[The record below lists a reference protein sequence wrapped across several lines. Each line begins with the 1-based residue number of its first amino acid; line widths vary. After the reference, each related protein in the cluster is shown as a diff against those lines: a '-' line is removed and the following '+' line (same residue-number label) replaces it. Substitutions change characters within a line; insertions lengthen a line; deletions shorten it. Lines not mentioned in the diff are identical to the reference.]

1 LRLCRTR
8 AAFVHERHWLRT
20 FRVPGVH
27 PLDAKS
33 RARAAVGNHGVRR
46 HGRTAVLDEKK
57 WATGVEHTAR
67 LFQRPRRRPGY
78 GERRERR
85 DLLHQSFDRDHAG
98 RSMDLPT
105 LKIAWKNSDG
115 WPHSEL
121 KKMVVT
127 LTAMAAIA
135 QTG

>member
-1 LRLCRTR
+1 MSAIGFGLFVYPVSIRSMRNLEPALRSAIT
-8 AAFVHERHWLRT
+8 AYA
-20 FRVPGVH
+20 GI
-27 PLDAKS
+27 
-33 RARAAVGNHGVRR
+33 
-46 HGRTAVLDEKK
+46 GRTAVLDEKK